1 VVKKVNEI
9 VEKLYSVFEL
19 KGVCRSEFILVDGDP
34 HLLEINTVPGLT
46 PESLIPQQLEAA
58 GIALT
63 DFFDQLLE
71 QALKKNN

>member
-1 VVKKVNEI
+1 
-9 VEKLYSVFEL
+9 
-19 KGVCRSEFILVDGDP
+19 LVDGNP

-46 PESLIPQQLEAA
+46 GVSLIPQQLKAA
-58 GIALT
+58 GINLT

>member
-1 VVKKVNEI
+1 MIILVYLIVDNIYVK
-9 VEKLYSVFEL
+9 LEL
-19 KGVCRSEFILVDGDP
+19 KGVCRSEFILVDGNP

-46 PESLIPQQLEAA
+46 AVSLIPQQLKAA
-58 GIALT
+58 GITLT